1 MSKHTLQIFRHL
13 GNNLP
18 PLFPDELAQNL
29 RLSLESFENRDDFLL
44 EDLEKEM
51 IKHGFNVWPFYKAHK
66 DFLDKAIEEMGDHFL
81 EPQLSDSTKDKYTDF
96 KNYGGDWHDI
106 YSGRAAEYFEP
117 EERVDIG
124 RALVET
130 KNKLKDYVKQDI
142 HGLSKDR
149 YLERVNKYHFIL
161 AEIKNE
167 LDVLRDLAAKEDHE
181 ALAEQIQAKIEDI
194 EHSFAHLGKELQYHE
209 IFNAVEFFR
218 GRKNKLARLRG
229 IDIPK
234 KIDLYN

>member
-13 GNNLP
+13 SNNLP

-29 RLSLESFENRDDFLL
+29 RLSLESFENKNDFLL
-44 EDLEKEM
+44 EDLEREM

-81 EPQLSDSTKDKYTDF
+81 EPQLSDSVKEKYMDF
-96 KNYGGDWHDI
+96 KNYGGNWFDL
-106 YSGRAAEYFEP
+106 YSGRAAEYFGP
-117 EERVDIG
+117 EERVSIG

-130 KNKLKDYVKQDI
+130 KNKLKDYVKHEI
-142 HGLSKDR
+142 HGLSKDK
-149 YLERVNKYHFIL
+149 YLDRVNKYNFIL

-167 LDVLRDLAAKEDHE
+167 LDVLKDLAAKEEHE

-218 GRKNKLARLRG
+218 GRKHELVRLRG